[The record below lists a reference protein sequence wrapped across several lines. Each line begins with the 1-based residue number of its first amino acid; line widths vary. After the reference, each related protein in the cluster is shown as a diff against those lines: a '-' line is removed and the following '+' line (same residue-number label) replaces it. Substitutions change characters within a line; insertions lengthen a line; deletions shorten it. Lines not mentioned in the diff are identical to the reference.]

1 MKKVLAGTTAED
13 ISRAGG
19 WLQVETGGRPFHI
32 MFEKVGAIRAQ
43 VLEASDM
50 VPARAVLVMSLP
62 GPLVFVSPATNE
74 ESELIGNIGDWILL
88 YRSGAKELFIR
99 ILPGLLEDYRAK
111 ELAQFATPE
120 DEEAFYW
127 EGGHPMICTQEEDE
141 ELVGPVTV
149 FTEGGHPAL

>member
-19 WLQVETGGRPFHI
+19 RLEVDAGEWTYHL

-62 GPLVFVSPATNE
+62 GPIVFITPATNE
-74 ESELIGNIGDWILL
+74 ESEPIGSFGDWILL

-99 ILPGLLEDYRAK
+99 ILPGLLEDYRET
-111 ELAQFATPE
+111 ELAKFR
-120 DEEAFYW
+120 Y
-127 EGGHPMICTQEEDE
+127 G
-141 ELVGPVTV
+141 GPV
-149 FTEGGHPAL
+149 